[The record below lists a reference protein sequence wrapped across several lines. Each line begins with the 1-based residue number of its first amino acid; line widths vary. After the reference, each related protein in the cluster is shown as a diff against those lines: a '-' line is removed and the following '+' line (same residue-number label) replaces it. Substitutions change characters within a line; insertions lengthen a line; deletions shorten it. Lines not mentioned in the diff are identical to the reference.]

1 MSLCQTGRCCYSYSS
16 DSGATSTNYNA
27 LVDGINVSVYQF
39 LDPTI
44 AVTTAGV
51 AANIE
56 LFIKG
61 EALPSGVVI
70 TKLSSC
76 DIETYSR
83 DSGAICFA
91 DAAGILTFE
100 GKVGL
105 NVIKISN
112 EVESLEYLTITE
124 ARTGSSFAANQEYNE
139 LTTSKALYV
148 SGHYSSKDLVI
159 SVGGVE
165 YTQAD
170 CLTCGC

>member
-61 EALPSGVVI
+61 ETLPSGVVI
-70 TKLSSC
+70 TKLASC
-76 DIETYSR
+76 AIETSLR
-83 DSGAICFA
+83 DSGPICFA
-91 DAAGILTFE
+91 SATDVLTFE
-100 GKVGL
+100 GSVGL
-105 NVIKISN
+105 NIVKVSN
-112 EVESLEYLTITE
+112 EVKSLDYLTVTT
-124 ARTGSSFAANQEYNE
+124 ARTGSTVVAGEYNE

-170 CLTCGC
+170 CLSCGC